1 MTERTYKKD
10 LEVISLVSYVTC
22 LKEQKYSVFP
32 VPLNVKCGAQIVAH
46 TYLIVASHE

>member
-32 VPLNVKCGAQIVAH
+32 IPLNVKCSTQIVAH
-46 TYLIVASHE
+46 KYLTVASHE